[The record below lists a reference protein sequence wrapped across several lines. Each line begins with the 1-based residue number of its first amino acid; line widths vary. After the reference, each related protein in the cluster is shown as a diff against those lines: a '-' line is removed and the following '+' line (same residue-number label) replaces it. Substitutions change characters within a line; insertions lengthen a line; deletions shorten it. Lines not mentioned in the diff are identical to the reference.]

1 MLIDRIEFIT
11 KTKAKVTFDNG
22 VECILYRSEI
32 RREGLEENKEVPE
45 EQFSSIMKEIV
56 LKRAKK
62 KVMDLLIRSDKT
74 EKELRDKLK
83 RDQYPEFIIEK
94 AIAYVHS
101 YHYINEQNYLE
112 NYVKYHSRGK
122 SRIML
127 VQELTQKGIDRE
139 NIFDCLEEFYD
150 EREQVRYLV
159 AKKVRGRLE
168 ITPEEKEKIS
178 RYLFRKGFK
187 SSDIFGELKK
197 Y

>member
-1 MLIDRIEFIT
+1 MLVDRIEFIT
-11 KTKAKVTFDNG
+11 KTKAKVCFDNG
-22 VECILYRSEI
+22 VECILYRMEI
-32 RREGLEENKEVPE
+32 RREGLEEGEEIPE
-45 EQFSSIMKEIV
+45 EQFESIMKEIV
-56 LKRAKK
+56 LKHAKK

-83 RDQYPEFIIEK
+83 RDQYPEFIIEQ
-94 AIAYVHS
+94 AIAYVHF
-101 YHYINEQNYLE
+101 YHYINEDNYLE

-127 VQELTQKGIDRE
+127 VQELTQKGIDKE
-139 NIFDCLEEFYD
+139 NISDCLEKLYD

-159 AKKVRGRLE
+159 QKKIRGRLE
-168 ITPEEKEKIS
+168 ITPEEKEKVS